1 MIFTK
6 PIKILLTLFIFLNCY
21 NLLSQ
26 QSTDKEYR
34 KLDSLNRVFNRN
46 PDSLLVYGQK
56 LLEYSEKYDIERGK
70 KSAYRS
76 LGFANSRLR
85 NYAGSI
91 ANYHKALV
99 LAVKTGDKRL
109 EHVVYNDLSI
119 NYRVTKFYDSSV
131 YYSKKLIKYF
141 EVSQL
146 QPQLSMGY
154 MNAGIAYFSK
164 PNLDSSQFYLEK
176 AAKGFDRRQ
185 NIQQLVN
192 VQTMLSEVHFQ
203 KEDYATALI
212 WADSSKAF
220 IESVKL
226 QRNYTRIYNLLGR
239 IHKSLGNEDDYNYY
253 LDKERDAQPKRIDS
267 LEVRSD
273 AANEKYN
280 KSVYKYK
287 KEAEDVVIEDVAFSK
302 SNLFRMMF
310 LVVLLGFISAFLLY
324 RNRKNKNELKRLRDK
339 IDEAQA
345 NPKRKPKDPLDLIH
359 LKNKLVI
366 DANELL
372 YIKSEG
378 HYLEFYV
385 EGKTKPE
392 LDRNTL
398 TGILEILPS
407 HLFVRIHKSY
417 IVNIG
422 HIKII
427 NSTKLMLKNGTWI
440 NLSRTYKQQL
450 KDMLNIR

>member
-1 MIFTK
+1 MKYTK
-6 PIKILLTLFIFLNCY
+6 TIKLFLALFILLNSYHLF
-21 NLLSQ
+21 SQ
-26 QSTDKEYR
+26 QSTDKAYR
-34 KLDSLNRVFNRN
+34 QLDSLNRVFNRN
-46 PDSLLVYGQK
+46 PDSLLVYAQK
-56 LLEYSEKYDIERGK
+56 LLDYSKINGIEQGE

-85 NYAGSI
+85 NYANSI
-91 ANYHKALV
+91 SNYHKALA

-109 EHVVYNDLSI
+109 EHIIYNDLSI

-131 YYSKKLIKYF
+131 YYSRKLIKYY
-141 EVSQL
+141 ELSQQ
-146 QPQLSMGY
+146 QPQLNMSY
-154 MNAGIAYFSK
+154 MNAGVTYFSK

-176 AAKGFDRRQ
+176 AVKGFDRRK

-192 VQTMLSEVHFQ
+192 AQTMLSEVHFQ
-203 KEDYATALI
+203 KEEYATALI
-212 WADSSKAF
+212 WADSSKVF
-220 IESVKL
+220 IESLKL

-239 IHKSLGNEDDYNYY
+239 VHKNLGNESDYEYY
-253 LDKERDAQPKRIDS
+253 LEKERQSQPKRIDS

-280 KSVYKYK
+280 KTVYQYK
-287 KEAEDVVIEDVAFSK
+287 KEAEDQMVDDNAFYK
-302 SNLFRMMF
+302 SNLFRALF
-310 LVVLLGFISAFLLY
+310 LVLLLGVISTFLLY
-324 RNRKNKNELKRLRDK
+324 RNRKNKTELKSLREK
-339 IDEAQA
+339 IDEAQ
-345 NPKRKPKDPLDLIH
+345 NNSKRKPKDPLDLIH

-398 TGILEILPS
+398 TGILKILPP

-450 KDMLNIR
+450 KQMLNIG